1 MKSFAIHTLGCKV
14 NAFESESYV
23 LTMKKAGYIQKA
35 FNEKAD
41 IYIINSCAITN
52 TASAKTRQKINQAL
66 HQNEDALICVIGC
79 MVQVN
84 EKNINADMRI
94 DVLIGS
100 SHKNELLQHI
110 NKAIDERKQQI
121 VISDVLENPDFDE
134 LIVDHFDTHTRA
146 FLKIQDGCDQ
156 FCTYC
161 IIPYARGKERSLAP
175 EKVLTQ
181 AKQLI
186 NSGHNEIVLSGIH
199 TGRYG
204 KEYNMTLADL
214 IRELLKTDVQRI
226 RISSIE
232 ITEVTDELIALMK
245 DNKRIARHLHI
256 PMQSGS
262 DKILKLMGRPYDTSY
277 FENKIEQIR
286 TSLNDISI
294 STDIIVG
301 FAQESDDD
309 FNDTYNFALKMAF
322 SFIHV
327 FPFSLKTKTLAAQ
340 LDQQVSE
347 IVKKERVKRL
357 LDLSAQLNDKYNR
370 SFIEKEVQVI
380 FESSR
385 NNEMIGYTSEYLSL
399 KVKCTEK
406 NPKKLYNVRV
416 SDYIDRQL
424 HGYIIKE

>member
-14 NAFESESYV
+14 NTFESESYV
-23 LTMKKAGYIQKA
+23 LIMKQAGYIQKT
-35 FNEKAD
+35 FDEKAD
-41 IYIINSCAITN
+41 IYIVNSCAITN

-66 HQNEDALICVIGC
+66 HQNENAIICVIGC

-84 EKNINADMRI
+84 EKNITADPRI

-121 VISDVLENPDFDE
+121 VISDVLEDPNFDE

-181 AKQLI
+181 AIKLI
-186 NSGHNEIVLSGIH
+186 SSGHNEIVLSGIH

-204 KEYNMTLADL
+204 KEYNMTLTDL
-214 IRELLKTDVQRI
+214 IKELLKTDVQRI

-232 ITEVTDELIALMK
+232 ITEVTDDLITLMK
-245 DNKRIARHLHI
+245 KNQRIARHLHI

-262 DKILKLMGRPYDTSY
+262 DKILKLMGRPYDVNY
-277 FENKIEQIR
+277 FEEKIKQIR
-286 TSLNDISI
+286 TTIADIAI

-309 FNDTYNFALKMAF
+309 FNDTYKFALKMAF

-327 FPFSLKTKTLAAQ
+327 FPFSLKAKTLAAQ
-340 LDQQVSE
+340 LDQQVNE
-347 IVKKERVKRL
+347 IIKKKRVKCL
-357 LDLSAQLNDKYNR
+357 LDLSSQLNENYTR
-370 SFIEKEVQVI
+370 SFIDKEVQVI
-380 FESSR
+380 FESSK
-385 NNEMIGYTSEYLSL
+385 NNEMIGYTSEYLSV

-406 NPKKLYNVRV
+406 KPKKIYNVRV
-416 SDYIDRQL
+416 SDYIGQQL